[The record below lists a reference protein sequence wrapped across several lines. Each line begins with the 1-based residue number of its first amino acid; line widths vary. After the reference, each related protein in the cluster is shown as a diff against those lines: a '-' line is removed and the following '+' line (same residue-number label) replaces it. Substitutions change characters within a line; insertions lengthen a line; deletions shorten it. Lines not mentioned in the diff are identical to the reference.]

1 MLAIVDQEERM
12 AWQYDA
18 SLCKVEWAVE
28 YLGIATVKGLF
39 KTVHAT
45 LSLEDPD
52 PRNWSAEVTIETASL
67 TSGHPPMEEHVRS
80 PDFLD
85 VERYPTATFTS
96 RRVEPVAPSKGHAT
110 GHYRLVGE
118 LTLRGVTREVVLD
131 GMYGGEATD
140 SRGRTRRG
148 FSAQTTL
155 KRSDFGIP
163 SGMAGERLVAGEH
176 VRVTLEIIATKA
188 E

>member
-1 MLAIVDQEERM
+1 MDREVGM

-39 KTVHAT
+39 KTVNAT
-45 LSLEDPD
+45 LNLDDPD

-67 TSGHPPMEEHVRS
+67 ASGHPPMEDHVRS

-96 RRVEPVAPSKGHAT
+96 RRVEQADS
-110 GHYRLVGE
+110 HYRLVGD
-118 LTLRGVTREVVLD
+118 LTLHGVTREVILD
-131 GMYGGEATD
+131 GTYGGEATD

-148 FSAQTTL
+148 FNAQTTL
-155 KRSDFGIP
+155 KRSDFAIP
-163 SGMAGERLVAGEH
+163 SGMAGERLVAGEN
-176 VRVTLEIIATKA
+176 VRINLEIIATKA
-188 E
+188 D

>member
-1 MLAIVDQEERM
+1 M

-45 LSLEDPD
+45 LNLDDPD
-52 PRNWSAEVTIETASL
+52 PQRWSAEVTIETASL
-67 TSGHPPMEEHVRS
+67 NSGHPPMEEHVRS
-80 PDFLD
+80 ADFLD
-85 VERYPTATFTS
+85 VERFPTATFTT
-96 RRVEPVAPSKGHAT
+96 RRVEAAPVAGGNAD
-110 GHYRLVGE
+110 GHYRLVGD
-118 LTLRGVTREVVLD
+118 LTLRGVTREVALD
-131 GMYGGEATD
+131 GTYGGEATD

-163 SGMAGERLVAGEH
+163 SGMAGDRPIAGER
-176 VRVTLEIIATKA
+176 VRVTLEIIAT
-188 E
+188 EENP

>member
-1 MLAIVDQEERM
+1 M

-28 YLGIATVKGLF
+28 YLGIATIKGLF
-39 KTVHAT
+39 KTVQAT
-45 LSLEDPD
+45 LNLDDPD
-52 PRNWSAEVTIETASL
+52 PRNWSAEVTMETASL
-67 TSGHPPMEEHVRS
+67 SSGHPPMEDHVRS

-85 VERYPTATFTS
+85 VETYPTATFKS
-96 RRVEPVAPSKGHAT
+96 RRVEQANGR
-110 GHYRLVGE
+110 YRLVGD

-131 GMYGGEATD
+131 ATYGGEATD

-163 SGMAGERLVAGEH
+163 SGMAGDRLVAGEN
-176 VRVTLEIIATKA
+176 VRVTLEIVATRA
-188 E
+188 D